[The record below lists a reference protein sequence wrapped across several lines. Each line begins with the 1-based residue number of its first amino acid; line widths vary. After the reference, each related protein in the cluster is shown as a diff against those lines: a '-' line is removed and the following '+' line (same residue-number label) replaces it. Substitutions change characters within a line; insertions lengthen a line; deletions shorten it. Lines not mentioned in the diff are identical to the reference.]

1 MALIVR
7 HCREK
12 KMSATQMKSV
22 LEMVHPILME
32 NISVSSD
39 GKLLVRDKKLI
50 WIRRQC
56 WAEGKTSDLY
66 TN

>member
-12 KMSATQMKSV
+12 KMSDAQTQST

-32 NISVSSD
+32 NIRVSRGGTLSV
-39 GKLLVRDKKLI
+39 LDKKLI
-50 WIRRQC
+50 WVRRQC
-56 WAEGKTSDLY
+56 WMEGKTSDLY